1 MIKLW
6 WTAITSDRTT
16 ITFDDLSSL
25 FDDHFAG
32 SPEWWPQVEERTAER
47 PDTRASWTELRGR
60 HVSRWVEI
68 STLSVANAERWAKVE
83 VLTFGGVLVST
94 DCLRHRRHA
103 EEVWL
108 ASLKHLDTKN
118 KR

>member
-1 MIKLW
+1 
-6 WTAITSDRTT
+6 
-16 ITFDDLSSL
+16 
-25 FDDHFAG
+25 
-32 SPEWWPQVEERTAER
+32 VENSKQ
-47 PDTRASWTELRGR
+47 P
-60 HVSRWVEI
+60 
-68 STLSVANAERWAKVE
+68 VANAERWVKVE

-94 DCLRHRRHA
+94 DCSRHRRHA